1 MNAWIDRNAAAVG
14 VWTRTGM
21 FVGAVAMLASCG
33 GGGGGAAGDGGL
45 SVSAGAGTAGMT
57 PEVAAVVAAEQDTP
71 GAPVDPGTSPSAPVP
86 PTTTFPGQ
94 PPEPPQPVP
103 ALTPE
108 LREAGTKGLW
118 SAPETW
124 PINAIHAVLTPDGK
138 VMTYG
143 TSPSGVQG
151 APLYYDVWNPVTK
164 AHALLQQ
171 TTGTDLF
178 CNAQLVLPVSGQ
190 VLLAGG
196 DTRGQNAGKA
206 NTGVTDVNLF
216 DPVAQS
222 LKASGTPMNY
232 ARWYDTLTTLPDG
245 RVFVL
250 AGIDA
255 SGVLTAYPEVY
266 TAGQGW
272 RTLTG
277 IRWQGEPFYPRVML
291 APTGQLVAASG
302 TTLYG
307 INTDGN
313 GSLAQVGALPS
324 SVMWYLPWAMF
335 DKGKA
340 LFARVDGKVS
350 VVDVNTPTP
359 VVTETEGLGG
369 NRVWASTTVL
379 PDGQVLA
386 TGGAGLAIAS
396 SITAGPDGQIVAP
409 GAAGQAIS
417 FEASLWNPKTG
428 RWSVGASAQKY
439 RLYHSTALLLP
450 DATVLTVGGGSPGP
464 VVQLNGE
471 VYSPPYLFAKDGSG
485 RRLPRPMI
493 VAAQGDLTLGQD
505 FSMSAMSSRPIQR
518 VTLVR
523 TGSVTHSTDFEQRFL
538 ELPFTQDGTRLTMQL
553 NENANVVPP
562 GHYMVFAFDDAG
574 VPSIAKIVRIGS
586 TAVPAQFTL
595 AAHLPSFLG
604 TADVGRNGSARID
617 SAGVLMLT
625 DPKVG
630 QLGSAF
636 YRAPVALNGDT
647 SFSTRFQF
655 KMSSG
660 GGEGMTFVMQ
670 GNDSSTLGEGGS
682 ALGYGGIRRSVA
694 VKLDTRA
701 TLGQDPNGNHI
712 GILLNG
718 SLLADAYVD
727 GPFTLADGFAHTMW
741 VDYDARARQLS
752 VFLSREAAGAKPA
765 QPVLQRDLH
774 LASVVDSAKLYV
786 GFTAATGQQPT
797 AHQID
802 NWSFVAG
809 AAPAAKDRLA
819 AGEQLIPGQRLVSPD
834 GRFGLAFEENGNLVL
849 TEYASGTVRWQSGT
863 AGKPSARLTMGS
875 EGDLVLYGL
884 DPLPI
889 WRSGNAPAG
898 ATSAALGN
906 DGVLALHR
914 PDGTAVWRSSGM
926 PPAGLV
932 ASR

>member
-1 MNAWIDRNAAAVG
+1 M
-14 VWTRTGM
+14 
-21 FVGAVAMLASCG
+21 
-33 GGGGGAAGDGGL
+33 
-45 SVSAGAGTAGMT
+45 
-57 PEVAAVVAAEQDTP
+57 
-71 GAPVDPGTSPSAPVP
+71 
-86 PTTTFPGQ
+86 
-94 PPEPPQPVP
+94 P
-103 ALTPE
+103 ALTQE
-108 LREAGTKGLW
+108 LREAGAKGLW

-143 TSPSGVQG
+143 SNPSGEQG
-151 APLYYDVWNPVTK
+151 AQLYYDVWNPVTK
-164 AHALLQQ
+164 AHALLQH

-196 DTRGQNAGKA
+196 DVRGQNLRDAAGNLLV
-206 NTGVTDVNLF
+206 NTGVADVNLF

-222 LKASGTPMNY
+222 IKASGTPMNY
-232 ARWYDTLTTLPDG
+232 SRWYDTLTTLPDG

-250 AGIDA
+250 AGMEA
-255 SGVLTAYPEVY
+255 SGARAEYPEVY

-272 RTLTG
+272 RTLIG
-277 IRWQGEPFYPRVML
+277 IRWTGELFYPRAML
-291 APTGQLVAASG
+291 APTGQLVVASG
-302 TTLYG
+302 STLYG

-313 GSLAQVGALPS
+313 GAMVQVGVLPS
-324 SVMWYLPWAMF
+324 DVRWQLPWAMF

-340 LFARVDGKVS
+340 LFVRAGGKVS

-359 VVTETEGLGG
+359 VVTETESIGA
-369 NRVWASTTVL
+369 NRIWASTTVL

-386 TGGAGLAIAS
+386 TGGSGREN
-396 SITAGPDGQIVAP
+396 VAFDV
-409 GAAGQAIS
+409 S
-417 FEASLWNPKTG
+417 LEANLWNPKTG
-428 RWSVGASAQKY
+428 KWSVGASAQKY

-471 VYSPPYLFAKDGSG
+471 VYAPPYLFAKDGSG

-493 VAAQGDLTLGQD
+493 VAGQSDLTLGND
-505 FSMSAMSSRPIQR
+505 FGMSVISSRPIQR

-523 TGSVTHSTDFEQRFL
+523 TGSVTHSYNFEQRFL
-538 ELPFTQDGTRLTMQL
+538 ELPFTQDGTRLKIKL
-553 NENANVVPP
+553 NESANVVPP

-574 VPSIAKIVRIGS
+574 VPSVAKIVRIGS

-604 TADVGRNGSARID
+604 TADVGRNGSAHID
-617 SAGVLMLT
+617 SAGVLLLT
-625 DPKVG
+625 DAKAG

-655 KMSSG
+655 KMGGDVGGS
-660 GGEGMTFVMQ
+660 GGEGMTFVVQ

-701 TLGQDPNGNHI
+701 TLGVDPNGNHV
-712 GILLNG
+712 GILRNG

-741 VDYDARARQLS
+741 VDYDARSRKLS
-752 VFLSREAAGAKPA
+752 VFLSRDATAVKPA
-765 QPVLQRDLH
+765 QPVLQRDINLER
-774 LASVVDSAKLYV
+774 VVDSAKLYV
-786 GFTAATGQQPT
+786 GFTAANGQQAT
-797 AHQID
+797 AHQVD

-809 AAPAAKDRLA
+809 TAPTAKDRLV
-819 AGEQLIPGQRLVSPD
+819 AGEQLIPGQRLASPD
-834 GRFGLAFEENGNLVL
+834 GRFGLTFEESGNLVL
-849 TEYASGTVRWQSGT
+849 TEFASGTVRWQSGT
-863 AGKPSARLTMGS
+863 AGKPAARLALGS
-875 EGDLVLYGL
+875 EGHLVLYGL
-884 DPLPI
+884 DLVPI
-889 WRSGNAPAG
+889 WKSGNTG
-898 ATSAALGN
+898 SGGTSAALGN
-906 DGVLALHR
+906 DGVLVLSRA
-914 PDGTAVWRSSGM
+914 DGTAAWRSAGAL
-926 PPAGLV
+926 PAGL
-932 ASR
+932 AAQQ